1 MKKLI
6 LIPILLFVNLL
17 YGQQQVTICGEENTI
32 FTYQTSSMQGVYTWA
47 LNNNVIGSNS
57 SSIIIDWREYGVG
70 SYQLEV
76 NFTDINGCVADPIT
90 YDILINICLEFNIFI
105 PTAFSPNDDVINE
118 FFTVKGYGF
127 DVNSFSMKIY
137 DRWGLQLYYT
147 TDINK
152 PWSGRNEITNAEY
165 PQGIYVYKVNITDDY
180 GIQRE
185 YLGRVMIVK

>member
-1 MKKLI
+1 
-6 LIPILLFVNLL
+6 
-17 YGQQQVTICGEENTI
+17 
-32 FTYQTSSMQGVYTWA
+32 MQGVYTWT

-76 NFTDINGCVADPIT
+76 NFADINSCVAEPIT
-90 YDILINICLEFNIFI
+90 YDVLVDICPEFNIFI

-118 FFTVKGYGF
+118 YFIVKGYGF

-137 DRWGLQLYYT
+137 DRWGVQLYYT

-152 PWSGRNEITNAEY
+152 PWKGRDEVTNVEY
-165 PQGIYVYKVNITDDY
+165 SQGVYVYKINITDDY

-185 YLGRVMIVK
+185 YSGRVMIVK